1 MTWIPRQFHL
11 ARYSSQAGND
21 ILGERTGEWT
31 RIQGS
36 PLNGLEV
43 HDLLE
48 TEGEQLFWL
57 DEVAQVNVDPILG
70 RLKVRFADLL
80 AMHPQAARRAQL
92 TNADDPEEYLEHRRD
107 KKPAPDPEWVWLGVR
122 NHPQSKWTAADPDLP
137 QWALGVEI
145 VEVEEAHGC
154 FAALGYGQRGGE
166 KYYQFAADYYYELLV
181 EPE

>member
-11 ARYSSQAGND
+11 ACYSSHAGDD
-21 ILGERTGEWT
+21 ILGEPTGEWT

-48 TEGEQLFWL
+48 TEGECLFWL
-57 DEVAQVNVDPILG
+57 DVEGQLNVDPILG

-92 TNADDPEEYLEHRRD
+92 TPTAPPLPKSCIWRD
-107 KKPAPDPEWVWLGVR
+107 AEASMLNKSDGVV
-122 NHPQSKWTAADPDLP
+122 QVQAA
-137 QWALGVEI
+137 QGS
-145 VEVEEAHGC
+145 
-154 FAALGYGQRGGE
+154 
-166 KYYQFAADYYYELLV
+166 
-181 EPE
+181 